1 MKKIKLLIL
10 MMSLSLLPGLVL
22 ASASEGV
29 IDKTHRYA
37 WSDKIGAIDM
47 SGVKVFDGQ
56 LKGVA
61 TTVSLGTI
69 SFDDPS
75 FKVLNDGA
83 GNLSGSA
90 YGSLTGLINF
100 TGVKIAVDGYFAGV
114 ADGSFSA
121 GKIYFDCTA
130 NAACPNASSARVATD
145 WRPAASRQEV
155 VVTNTIAKAAEA
167 KNYSAC
173 DGLNDYLSYSRCVS
187 EVDAKRSQ
195 TTALASEEPKSID
208 GEYSIKI
215 GDASGLVNKTT
226 VTLYLTA
233 AKEAVDMI
241 IARDNNFGFGTKQ
254 KVASTATWSIDD
266 EQGVQT
272 VYVKFYDK
280 SGMPLKIVAAT
291 VALDKRQGDAAAE
304 KEAKTAFKLLYGRAP
319 GSSAVDLEA
328 LKIMAYGMS
337 VEVPR
342 DLAKEKLALA
352 RFVKVY
358 MHSPI
363 ADQEWN
369 MIKAYSYAE
378 AVVKAR
384 SGAVSTVTK
393 TADSLPTKS
402 EVVATV
408 VEKDCR
414 PKSKLLTNLDL
425 GSKGKEVMALQD
437 SLKCQ
442 GLLASNYKVTG
453 NYDADTE
460 MAVSAFQK
468 QNKILCKNGTYC
480 GGIGPT
486 TRDKLNKLA
495 VLKVESPK
503 VESPKTEA
511 KTVLAKTALSR
522 NLTLNM
528 TGEDV
533 SQLQTFL
540 ARDKTIYPEALITG
554 KFGPATEA
562 AVKRLQAK
570 HGLKCSDGTAC
581 GYIGPASRK
590 KINEL
595 MAE

>member
-1 MKKIKLLIL
+1 MKKLQLLL
-10 MMSLSLLPGLVL
+10 AVLCLWPSLAW
-22 ASASEGV
+22 ASESEGV
-29 IDKTHRYA
+29 INTSYRYA
-37 WSDKIGAIDM
+37 WSDKIGLIDL
-47 SGVKVFDGQ
+47 SNVKVVDDQ
-56 LKGVA
+56 LKGTA
-61 TTVSLGTI
+61 NTVSMGLI

-304 KEAKTAFKLLYGRAP
+304 KEARTAFKALFGRVA
-319 GSSAVDLEA
+319 SESAVDVEA
-328 LKIMAYGMS
+328 LKIMAYGMTVS
-337 VEVPR
+337 VPR
-342 DLAKEKLALA
+342 DLAKEKTALA
-352 RFVKVY
+352 KFVSIYK
-358 MHSPI
+358 HTPI
-363 ADQEWN
+363 VEQEWN
-369 MIKAYSYAE
+369 MIKAYTYAE
-378 AVVKAR
+378 EVVKLMK
-384 SGAVSTVTK
+384 SGPVVTTATPK
-393 TADSLPTKS
+393 TEIKT
-402 EVVATV
+402 EVKATV
-408 VEKDCR
+408 VTKDCR
-414 PKSKLLTNLDL
+414 PKVALSSNLDI
-425 GSKGKEVMALQD
+425 GSKGSVVTALQE

-442 GLLASNYKVTG
+442 GLLATNYKVSG
-453 NYDADTE
+453 NYDQATE
-460 MAVSAFQK
+460 LAVGAFQK
-468 QNKILCKNGTYC
+468 ANKILCADKTYC
-480 GGIGPT
+480 GAAGPT
-486 TRDKLNKLA
+486 TRAKLNALA
-495 VLKVESPK
+495 AI
-503 VESPKTEA
+503 KTEVA
-511 KTVLAKTALSR
+511 SPVTPTITAEVKASVATKVNLNR
-522 NLTLNM
+522 NLTLDM

-533 SQLQTFL
+533 SSLQKFL
-540 ARDKTIYPEALITG
+540 ATDKAIYPEGLVTG
-554 KFGPATEA
+554 KFGLLTEA
-562 AVKRLQAK
+562 AVKRWQTK
-570 HGLKCSDGTAC
+570 YGLKCADGTAC
-581 GYIGPASRK
+581 GYIGPNTRK
-590 KINEL
+590 KLNEL
-595 MAE
+595 MAK

>member
-1 MKKIKLLIL
+1 
-10 MMSLSLLPGLVL
+10 
-22 ASASEGV
+22 
-29 IDKTHRYA
+29 
-37 WSDKIGAIDM
+37 
-47 SGVKVFDGQ
+47 
-56 LKGVA
+56 
-61 TTVSLGTI
+61 
-69 SFDDPS
+69 
-75 FKVLNDGA
+75 
-83 GNLSGSA
+83 
-90 YGSLTGLINF
+90 
-100 TGVKIAVDGYFAGV
+100 
-114 ADGSFSA
+114 
-121 GKIYFDCTA
+121 
-130 NAACPNASSARVATD
+130 
-145 WRPAASRQEV
+145 
-155 VVTNTIAKAAEA
+155 
-167 KNYSAC
+167 
-173 DGLNDYLSYSRCVS
+173 
-187 EVDAKRSQ
+187 
-195 TTALASEEPKSID
+195 
-208 GEYSIKI
+208 
-215 GDASGLVNKTT
+215 
-226 VTLYLTA
+226 
-233 AKEAVDMI
+233 
-241 IARDNNFGFGTKQ
+241 
-254 KVASTATWSIDD
+254 
-266 EQGVQT
+266 
-272 VYVKFYDK
+272 
-280 SGMPLKIVAAT
+280 MPLKIVAAT

-319 GSSAVDLEA
+319 SSSAVDLEA

-384 SGAVSTVTK
+384 SGAVSTVIK

-402 EVVATV
+402 EAVATV

-503 VESPKTEA
+503 VESPKVESPKVESPKTEA

-540 ARDKTIYPEALITG
+540 AHDKTIYPEALITG